1 VQSSRRAFEGV
12 WTLGQAT
19 PSSTWNW
26 ILDDT
31 IWEGF
36 ARRPDDVATR
46 SDATQCSR
54 IFWVSFTDVERSD
67 SIDRPDE
74 VLFWEELRYF
84 GKVVAE
90 DRPDTTKW
98 LFGRCPEDFNFE
110 LN

>member
-1 VQSSRRAFEGV
+1 
-12 WTLGQAT
+12 
-19 PSSTWNW
+19 
-26 ILDDT
+26 
-31 IWEGF
+31 
-36 ARRPDDVATR
+36 VATR

-90 DRPDTTKW
+90 DRPDTTK
-98 LFGRCPEDFNFE
+98 
-110 LN
+110 